1 MRAPGSS
8 RTGHPGLRRDIVLLL
23 AIKAAVLILLW
34 YLFFSPAH
42 RMHVD
47 GNTTGQHFS
56 LSAPPGERPAAQR
69 SGHAEG
75 EP

>member
-1 MRAPGSS
+1 MRARGSP
-8 RTGHPGLRRDIVLLL
+8 RTGNPELRRDIALLL

-56 LSAPPGERPAAQR
+56 LSAPPGEGPAAQR
-69 SGHAEG
+69 SGHTEG